1 LGEVADYTDV
11 DRDVVFLGSTCKGER
26 VPLKVRNLGA
36 GKEDVLTSSGGC
48 LLLFDLKLHDIGWML
63 DDLRHIC
70 PVTGAYFA
78 EDTLRNPNDASNE
91 PIAPE
96 DSDGVGRAIRRAVGF
111 DHAEHAMQLPIDE
124 EHNEQVVRIPKP
136 LKVSTTSLLTGEK
149 HYDS

>member
-1 LGEVADYTDV
+1 MKKP
-11 DRDVVFLGSTCKGER
+11 CKGER

-91 PIAPE
+91 PIALW
-96 DSDGVGRAIRRAVGF
+96 GVTEKLSKGRRVKLTQKTP
-111 DHAEHAMQLPIDE
+111 MVSE
-124 EHNEQVVRIPKP
+124 EQ
-136 LKVSTTSLLTGEK
+136 
-149 HYDS
+149 